1 MLRKGTIF
9 WMNTFCA
16 FHACMAISTDDT
28 LHRIESEFRQHLQQ
42 TIQCIFIFRNSPYQ
56 CDALVYSLAYSLAY
70 WLSLCVCMLC
80 MHVSVQFNNQLLN
93 AYFECLTYLHL
104 QLFVRLV
111 LCIDY
116 SIVALFVTCNTY
128 AKTQC
133 HIHTFTYTYT
143 HKWSKAKEIH
153 KKHSELASKNGVQ
166 RCLCSLFFYHQI
178 FMHEVLLSKNFGNT
192 LLV

>member
-1 MLRKGTIF
+1 MDRNAKKGHTIF
-9 WMNTFCA
+9 GWTHILCFP
-16 FHACMAISTDDT
+16 CMAISTDDT
-28 LHRIESEFRQHLQQ
+28 LHRIRSLDSICNRHPMYFH
-42 TIQCIFIFRNSPYQ
+42 FWNSPYQ

-143 HKWSKAKEIH
+143 HKWSEAKEIH
-153 KKHSELASKNGVQ
+153 KKHS
-166 RCLCSLFFYHQI
+166 
-178 FMHEVLLSKNFGNT
+178 
-192 LLV
+192 

>member
-1 MLRKGTIF
+1 MYFHF
-9 WMNTFCA
+9 W
-16 FHACMAISTDDT
+16 
-28 LHRIESEFRQHLQQ
+28 
-42 TIQCIFIFRNSPYQ
+42 NSPYQ

-128 AKTQC
+128 MQKPSVTYTHL
-133 HIHTFTYTYT
+133 HIHTHTSGLRQRKYIRNTASLHRKAVFSVVCVRCFFTTKY
-143 HKWSKAKEIH
+143 
-153 KKHSELASKNGVQ
+153 
-166 RCLCSLFFYHQI
+166 LCMKFC
-178 FMHEVLLSKNFGNT
+178 
-192 LLV
+192 